1 MSDFASHPKVTSD
14 RLARKAIVYIRQSS
28 EHQVRHNKESQR
40 LQYSL
45 VDRARHL
52 GWVDVEVIDCDLG
65 FSAAAGAAPRQGFDQ
80 LLASVAR
87 GEVGIVLSREVS
99 RLSRNDRD
107 WCSLL
112 EICKLFGTL
121 LGDAEQIYD
130 LHSMDDQ
137 LVLGIKGT
145 MSVAELNILKMRCV
159 QGQEAKAR
167 RGALYRLLPPGYVL
181 DPNEHPV
188 KDPNERVQQAIS
200 LVFLRYREL
209 WSVRQT
215 MRWFHEHGVEL
226 PYNHRGG
233 GRAWIAWQLPTYSLV
248 QDILKNPFYAGAYT
262 YGRRTHKMVLEGG
275 RVKRKEGA
283 VLAAE
288 ACRVFLPGHH
298 EGYIDWATYEEN
310 RQRIR
315 SKNLRSDGDASVT
328 GVRAGQ
334 GLLAGVLRCGR
345 CGRRMQ
351 VRYWGKSGTAARYLC
366 KGDFAAGGKYCVG
379 FGGARVDRRFAEE
392 IVAAISP
399 LGVEASLEAL
409 ARFGAEED
417 GRRQALSKQIE
428 QLKYEAQRAWEQY
441 DEVDPRNRLVATEL
455 ERRWERKLAE
465 LAAVQASFDGLG
477 STRPS
482 LPPEQREEILALGRS
497 FADVWRSSRCPTL
510 LRKKIVQT
518 VVDDVTVSLD
528 DSTQILSFVIRWVGA
543 SHTRFEMPKPPS
555 GSGSKTD
562 KADLEIIEKMG
573 MRYGDADIARVLSK
587 LGRQTARGM
596 RWSEERVNAT
606 RRKLGIVGRK
616 ETIIDGEILTLA
628 QAAAHCGVS
637 DTTIMR
643 LVSNGKLKK
652 GQVVPWAP
660 WEIRS
665 VDLDTEPVAGIV
677 RRLRETG
684 RLAIE
689 RDTAENQIAL
699 FK

>member
-1 MSDFASHPKVTSD
+1 MSNHPFHPKVTPD
-14 RLARKAIVYIRQSS
+14 RLARKAIVYVRQSS
-28 EHQVRHNKESQR
+28 ERQVLHNKESQR

-45 VDRARHL
+45 VDRAQHL
-52 GWVDVEVIDCDLG
+52 GWIEVEVIDCDLG
-65 FSAAAGAAPRQGFDQ
+65 VSAAAGAAPRQGFDQ

-112 EICKLFGTL
+112 EVCKLFGTL

-159 QGQEAKAR
+159 AGQEAKAR
-167 RGALYRLLPPGYVL
+167 RGALYRTLPPGYVL
-181 DPNEHPV
+181 NLEGHPV

-200 LVFLRYREL
+200 LVFIRYREL

-226 PYNHRGG
+226 PYNRKGG
-233 GRAWIAWQLPTYSLV
+233 GRAWIAWQLPTYGLV
-248 QDILKNPFYAGAYT
+248 QDILQNPFYAGAYT

-275 RVKRKEGA
+275 RVRKKHGP

-288 ACRVFLPGHH
+288 ACRVFLPGRH
-298 EGYIDWATYEEN
+298 EGYVDWATYEDN

-334 GLLAGVLRCGR
+334 GLLAGLIRCGR
-345 CGRRMQ
+345 CGRRMH

-366 KGDFAAGGKYCVG
+366 AGDFAAGGKYCLG
-379 FGGARVDRRFAEE
+379 FGGATVDRRFADE

-409 ARFGAEED
+409 ARFGTEED

-428 QLKYEAQRAWEQY
+428 QLEYEARRAWEQY

-465 LAAVQASFDGLG
+465 VAAIRASLDGLG
-477 STRPS
+477 VIKPS
-482 LPPEQREEILALGRS
+482 LPLEQREEILALGRS
-497 FADVWRSSRCPTL
+497 FADVWNSERCPML
-510 LRKKIVQT
+510 LKKKIVQT
-518 VVDDVTVSLD
+518 VVEDVSVTLD
-528 DSTQILSFVIRWVGA
+528 DASGTLFFVIRWVGA
-543 SHTRFEMPKPPS
+543 SHTRFEMPKPRS
-555 GSGSKTD
+555 GVGRKND
-562 KADLEIIEKMG
+562 EADVEIIRKMG
-573 MRYGDADIARVLSK
+573 IRYGDADIARVLSK
-587 LGRQTARGM
+587 LGRKTARGM
-596 RWSEERVNAT
+596 RWSEERVHAT
-606 RRKLGIVGRK
+606 RTKLGIVGRK
-616 ETIIDGEILTLA
+616 VTVVDGEILTMA
-628 QAAAHCGVS
+628 QATAYCGVS
-637 DTTIMR
+637 DTTITR
-643 LVSNGKLKK
+643 LVSSGKLKK
-652 GQVVPWAP
+652 SQVVPWAP
-660 WEIRS
+660 WEIRRA
-665 VDLDTEPVAGIV
+665 DLDAEPVAGIV

-684 RLAIE
+684 RLVIE
-689 RDTAENQIAL
+689 GDTAEVQIAL